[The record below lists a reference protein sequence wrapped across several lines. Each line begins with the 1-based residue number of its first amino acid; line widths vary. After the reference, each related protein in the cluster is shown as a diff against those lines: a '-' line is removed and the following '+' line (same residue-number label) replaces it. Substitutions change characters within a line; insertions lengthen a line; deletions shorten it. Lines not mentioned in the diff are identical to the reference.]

1 MADKKNDVAVIGAG
15 SWGTAL
21 AAHLA
26 DKLGPV
32 TLWCREPE
40 VADGINSAHRNP
52 FFLPDVD
59 LPGGLK
65 GEADLA
71 KVAANHR
78 ILVMV
83 IPTQFTRAALQEI
96 KTHIDDDTV
105 FVSASKGIEVETLS
119 MVSEMYAEVFGP
131 EEADRRACY
140 LSGPSFAREVLNALP
155 TAVTVAGKNEALVK
169 KVQELFHTP
178 AFRTYAAA
186 DVVGVELGGALKNV
200 IALAAGISDGL
211 GFGYDARA
219 ALITRGLAEMMRLG
233 VAMGGEAATF
243 SGLSGLGDLVL
254 TATSD
259 LSRNRTV
266 GRRLGEGERLEEILA
281 GSREV
286 PEGVK
291 TTVSAYQLAQREGVE
306 MPITHM
312 VFEILNEGR
321 DPKSAVSELMT
332 RALKAE

>member
-1 MADKKNDVAVIGAG
+1 MTEKNDVAVIGAG

-21 AAHLA
+21 GGHLA
-26 DKLGPV
+26 DKLGHV
-32 TLWCREPE
+32 TLWCREKE

-59 LPGGLK
+59 LPGGLT
-65 GEADLA
+65 GESDLA
-71 KVAANHR
+71 AVASSHR
-78 ILVMV
+78 ILVIV
-83 IPTQFTRAALQEI
+83 IPTQFTRAALKEI
-96 KTHIDDDTV
+96 KTHIGAETV
-105 FVSASKGIEVETLS
+105 FVSASKGVEVETLA

-131 EEADRRACY
+131 EEADRRTCY
-140 LSGPSFAREVLNALP
+140 LSGPSFAREVLRQLP
-155 TAVTVAGKNEALVK
+155 TAVTVAGRNEALVK
-169 KVQELFHTP
+169 EIQELFHTP
-178 AFRTYAAA
+178 AFRTYAAT

-266 GRRLGEGERLEEILA
+266 GRRLGEGESLEAILT

-291 TTVSAYQLAQREGVE
+291 TTASADQLARREGVD
-306 MPITHM
+306 MPLTRM
-312 VFEILNEGR
+312 VYEILYDDR
-321 DPKSAVSELMT
+321 DPESAVSELMM
-332 RALKAE
+332 RSLKAE